1 MKLHLPKGLRTA
13 LLAVVSLSSAYTVQ
27 AAPAAV
33 FDYITTVQT
42 VDTEL
47 TADDGYNK
55 DLLLFLDNAKDQN
68 WALRIEASNLTK
80 RDDTDSAGV
89 ISTGG
94 FVWSRVDDEY
104 WEITNMDEG
113 AFAISIAP
121 DGDLIT
127 ILADKNGE
135 KYIVRMEDT
144 EHWSWKKIHQME
156 IYLSWDAKKQQLSLL
171 PGSIQRY
178 EDGEIWNFKGTGEN
192 GAILLPY
199 EVAEDWFVIPGTPNA
214 NNEVVHDYQ
223 LYVAGNPGTKT
234 TTTLFYKGTE
244 TGWLISGETDLGDL
258 MDGVYKDVTGDTKE
272 NRKLLANDKIQFIG
286 ANGIISTSEDRTINN
301 FLSTA
306 VDLKNPVGSDT
317 ASFKVTNGATL
328 TLNPNPLMTLN
339 GHEGEAFIKKLNI
352 LGNGTVLFKYFSDNT
367 GVLENVAISVY
378 DTATLEIHDD
388 DVEKARETG
397 IPSINLARGTF
408 SNGASIVKSG
418 AAHTDGF
425 IVKTD
430 VNGKGAHT
438 SLKSIVVQAGDFHI
452 EGAGS
457 VTANHLEAS
466 EGHLTVDASIN
477 TGELRAAQS
486 VLLTANTTV
495 RDLLHTG
502 DVFVRTHQA
511 EYDDETETTIAAPS
525 VSARIGKIDAYTVDV
540 TTGADMTAS
549 LYAGSISAATVTL
562 TEAGS
567 TAVGTAKTR
576 ISLNRPATTLAAAAT
591 STSPLQMT
599 DALIDSTG
607 INAASISNAAVVIAE
622 GDNGTVTARDTVNEV
637 SYTVGADQIITNAK
651 ATQGLSVNRSRI
663 TAGNLSADDV
673 TLRSGQTLS
682 ASTLNADKLTAGAT
696 TATKAS
702 LNNVISLTRN
712 AAIMQNM
719 AAESATLAKG
729 FSLTTSTIEVDE
741 LTVQDNVTI
750 NGATIRNSV
759 TDLGSNVALNNVTIG
774 DGTTLKAA
782 ALNMKQLAVSTS
794 FGGADGQSF
803 TVDQTIDKLV
813 LDGSTRGNDITL
825 THVTLNGE
833 ELDFSGTSAGNQ
845 LEIALLTAE
854 KGEVYFDDRP
864 VNYSLNIQPYTRAK
878 LTLERTATGDS
889 LVIRG
894 YDDEAGIKK
903 EVSDTANRAA
913 AMQAISE
920 VAETGGIARTL
931 SDYVG
936 HVHRY
941 ALADRKEVLS
951 AISGASTVALAD
963 SQRSGLRDLQ
973 HSLRNR
979 VIQLGGTS
987 PQDSEWEYNGLQA
1000 WAQADGSF
1008 SSSDASGDDAGYDF
1022 DTYGATVGVNIDV
1035 SPNTVIGASFS
1046 ASYGELDVDSA
1057 DKATGNNDAMY
1068 YSFFARHQNER
1079 WVQMFI
1085 LTYGQNEMDMK
1096 RSVLGRTAKGD
1107 TSGTTLSAYYE
1118 LGYTVG
1124 LNYEFTHILQPM
1136 VSLSLTSAKVDGY
1149 SESGTLGNA
1158 ALDYDGDSYVYGTL
1172 GIGAR
1177 YQGVIFQNV
1186 HDRNA
1191 VVEARALITKD
1202 FGDTTDEAQV
1212 AFAGTHKN
1220 FKVQGADTSGM
1231 GFELGAGISLPVEQN
1246 TTLFADADMTVRPD
1260 YTGFRANIGLRYDF

>member
-33 FDYITTVQT
+33 FDKAISIDQWSAISTEDDIKPDIYHNLEDATSQDWVLKISAHGITPTGIGEAIRNASILTFRSYSWEEVTINNHKSWKITEVRDGMFGILITPDSDLVVAMCSPQGEEIVYRLEDKNNWGWSSIHNIEIT
-42 VDTEL
+42 LCWDAKTETLKMMPGFTQRKENGAVWNFRGTEPDGSIILPYKVDKDWFWKVDNPDNNLWIESEAGGYVNTTL
-47 TADDGYNK
+47 YTQGTSTAWLVSGNVDLADLKGGVFTDKTTGNK
-55 DLLLFLDNAKDQN
+55 R
-68 WALRIEASNLTK
+68 ALVVGGTGDRIQFIGKN
-80 RDDTDSAGV
+80 GV
-89 ISTGG
+89 ISTKE
-94 FVWSRVDDEY
+94 DAMLDNLIE
-104 WEITNMDEG
+104 T
-113 AFAISIAP
+113 SI
-121 DGDLIT
+121 
-127 ILADKNGE
+127 
-135 KYIVRMEDT
+135 
-144 EHWSWKKIHQME
+144 
-156 IYLSWDAKKQQLSLL
+156 
-171 PGSIQRY
+171 
-178 EDGEIWNFKGTGEN
+178 
-192 GAILLPY
+192 
-199 EVAEDWFVIPGTPNA
+199 
-214 NNEVVHDYQ
+214 
-223 LYVAGNPGTKT
+223 
-234 TTTLFYKGTE
+234 
-244 TGWLISGETDLGDL
+244 
-258 MDGVYKDVTGDTKE
+258 
-272 NRKLLANDKIQFIG
+272 
-286 ANGIISTSEDRTINN
+286 
-301 FLSTA
+301 
-306 VDLKNPVGSDT
+306 DLKNPTVGSAVGFAAAKDT
-317 ASFKVTNGATL
+317 TL
-328 TLNPNPLMTLN
+328 TLSANVVMCINN
-339 GHEGEAFIKKLNI
+339 NEAARIPALNI
-352 LGNGTVLFKYFSDNT
+352 LGEGTVKLYYPTNNT
-367 GVLENVAISVY
+367 GGLENIKVNVLDS
-378 DTATLEIHDD
+378 ATLELYDQEED
-388 DVEKARETG
+388 KTG
-397 IPSINLARGTF
+397 LTTIITPTINLANGTF
-408 SNGASIVKSG
+408 SSGANILKSG
-418 AAHTDGF
+418 LNNGL
-425 IVKTD
+425 IIKTD
-430 VNGKGAHT
+430 LAGKGAST
-438 SLKSIVVQAGDFHI
+438 TLNSIKAQTGNLRI
-452 EGAGS
+452 QGAGS
-457 VTANHLEAS
+457 VTARELEAAGGS
-466 EGHLTVDASIN
+466 IAIDAKTQAVDVTASVAVDI
-477 TGELRAAQS
+477 
-486 VLLTANTTV
+486 TADTTV
-495 RDLLHTG
+495 SGTLHTG
-502 DVFVRTHQA
+502 TLSIKTDEAVYDA
-511 EYDDETETTIAAPS
+511 ETGTSTPAAP
-525 VSARIGKIDAYTVDV
+525 VSASIGNVDAVTVNV
-540 TTGADMTAS
+540 TTGADMSAS
-549 LYAGSISAATVTL
+549 LYAGSLSAGSVTL
-562 TEAGS
+562 TDAAT
-567 TAVGTAKTR
+567 TAAR
-576 ISLNRPATTLAAAAT
+576 ITISRPATTFAAGANQ
-591 STSPLQMT
+591 LMT
-599 DALIDSTG
+599 GARIDSTG
-607 INAASISNAAVVIAE
+607 ISAASITNAEVTIAA
-622 GDNGTVTARDTVNEV
+622 GDTSAVTATSVEGAN
-637 SYTVGADQIITNAK
+637 YTVGADQVITNAT
-651 ATQGLSVNRSRI
+651 ASQGLSVSHSRI
-663 TAGNLSADDV
+663 AAGNLSADDV
-673 TLRSGQTLS
+673 TLLSGQTLS
-682 ASTLNADKLTAGAT
+682 ATTLNADELTAGAT

-702 LNNVISLTRN
+702 LSNVVALTKN
-712 AAIMQNM
+712 AAVVETV

-729 FSLTTSTIEVDE
+729 YNLTADTIEVDD

-782 ALNMKQLAVSTS
+782 ALNMKQLAVSAS
-794 FGGADGQSF
+794 FGGADGRSF

-813 LDGSTRGNDITL
+813 LDGSTRGNDISL

-833 ELDFSGTSAGNQ
+833 ELDFSGTSARNQ
-845 LEIALLTAE
+845 LEVALLTAE
-854 KGEVYFDDRP
+854 KGEVFFDDRP
-864 VNYSLNIQPYTRAK
+864 VNYTLNIQPYTRAE
-878 LTLERTATGDS
+878 LALERTATGDS

-913 AMQAISE
+913 AIQAIAE
-920 VAETGGIARTL
+920 VAETGGVARTL

-963 SQRSGLRDLQ
+963 SQRSGLRDVQ
-973 HSLRNR
+973 HNLRNR

-1008 SSSDASGDDAGYDF
+1008 SSSDASGDEAGYDF

-1035 SPNTVIGASFS
+1035 SPNTLIGASFS

-1085 LTYGQNEMDMK
+1085 LTYGQNEMDME
-1096 RSVLGRTAKGD
+1096 RSVLGHTAKGD
-1107 TSGTTLSAYYE
+1107 TTGTTLSAYYE

-1231 GFELGAGISLPVEQN
+1231 GFELGAGISLPVEQH